1 MHLSKKLDLEM
12 EHSRKTGDIYQYIKV
27 RKLRTMIGPF
37 DKYRMRLMDCVLKT
51 NFRHG
56 LMLDIGSNIGEL
68 VEIYRKHSS
77 GLVLCDRDYFFLNG
91 ARISNSGSKNIK
103 LVSGNLRELPFKK
116 DTFDA
121 VVTLQTLEHLVR
133 DEQARAVSDIIRVAK
148 PGSYIYIS
156 MPNRFSLAGLEGKI
170 IQLFVKGY
178 RWDAWDT
185 DHKYIH
191 SSWEFV
197 NFLKGTGRD
206 AIDIVSVHGSYFLPG
221 SIIIRMP
228 LWLQGILGFLSYLFG
243 RYLGYLF
250 PFCCI
255 GFTTMITFRKKR

>member
-1 MHLSKKLDLEM
+1 MHLSKRLDLEM
-12 EHSRKTGDIYQYIKV
+12 ERSRKIGDIRQYIKA
-27 RKLRTMIGPF
+27 RKLRTTIGPF
-37 DKYRMRLMDCVLKT
+37 DKYRMRIVDCVLKT

-68 VEIYRKHSS
+68 TNIYRKYSS
-77 GLVLCDRDYFFLNG
+77 NLVLCDRDDFFLNG
-91 ARISNSGSKNIK
+91 ARISNPGSEDIK
-103 LVSGNLRELPFKK
+103 FVSGNLRELPFKK
-116 DTFDA
+116 DTFDTII
-121 VVTLQTLEHLVR
+121 TLQTLEHLVR
-133 DEQARAVSDIIRVAK
+133 DEQARAVNDIIMVAK

-178 RWDAWDT
+178 KWDAWDT

-197 NFLKGTGRD
+197 NFLKETGRD

-221 SIIIRMP
+221 SVTIRLP
-228 LWLQGILGFLSYLFG
+228 LWLQDILGFLSYIFG
-243 RYLGYLF
+243 RYAGNLF
-250 PFCCI
+250 PFSHI